1 MEKKSAKKRKEL
13 TNELVEKDEFVKK
26 FQVEIAKKVKEKI
39 TKEIIDDIK
48 NDVSAIVKEEVRE
61 DLKKEFEKEMKI
73 ENKRILRGK
82 RGKIFR
88 RDIVIIILLLIIGY
102 LIYYMYNHNYVSFN
116 INSNM
121 NNTSLTNDKKT
132 VQVENDYSY
141 LIDKTNVK
149 LPFDNVNSLYLYMDT
164 YSEETINDS
173 IKLTMSYNNLLKDS
187 FTSLE
192 MKQSYI
198 ALFGT
203 DSHFKNTSFDYE
215 CKHFKYDNETD
226 TYSVVSNNCINISS
240 KEILEKIIKI
250 SKKDEVIT
258 ITTVVGVYDKN
269 LKTLYNYKNAFDPI
283 ATNLNNNFNITDYQ
297 DKLST
302 YKYTFTYDSGEYHF
316 TKITKLD

>member
-1 MEKKSAKKRKEL
+1 MEKKSAKKKNKL
-13 TNELVEKDEFVKK
+13 TNEIVEKDELVKE
-26 FQVEIAKKVKEKI
+26 FQTEITKKVKEKI

-48 NDVSAIVKEEVRE
+48 NDVSAIVKQEVSD
-61 DLKKEFEKEMKI
+61 DLKKEFAKEMKD

-88 RDIVIIILLLIIGY
+88 RDIVIIILLFIIGY

-121 NNTSLTNDKKT
+121 NNTTLTNDKKT

-164 YSEETINDS
+164 YSEESINDS

-187 FTSLE
+187 FTSSE
-192 MKQSYI
+192 MKQAYI
-198 ALFGT
+198 ILFGT
-203 DSHFKNTSFDYE
+203 DKHFKNTSFDYE
-215 CKHFKYDNETD
+215 CKHFKYDSEND
-226 TYSVVSNNCINISS
+226 AYSVVSNDCLNISS

-269 LKTLYNYKNAFDPI
+269 LKTLYNYKNVFDPI
-283 ATNLNNNFNITDYQ
+283 ATNLNNNFDITEYQ

-302 YKYTFTYDSGEYHF
+302 YKYTFTHDDSEYHF

>member
-1 MEKKSAKKRKEL
+1 MEKKSAKIKKKL
-13 TNELVEKDEFVKK
+13 TNEIVEKDEIVKE
-26 FQVEIAKKVKEKI
+26 FQDEITKKVKEKI
-39 TKEIIDDIK
+39 TKEIIEDIK
-48 NDVSAIVKEEVRE
+48 NDISVLVKDEVSGY
-61 DLKKEFEKEMKI
+61 LKKEFEKERKSD
-73 ENKRILRGK
+73 NKRILRGK

-88 RDIVIIILLLIIGY
+88 RDIIIIILLLIIGY
-102 LIYYMYNHNYVSFN
+102 LIYYMYNHNYVSFT

-132 VQVENDYSY
+132 VQVEEDYSY

-187 FTSLE
+187 FTQQE
-192 MKQSYI
+192 IKQAYVD
-198 ALFGT
+198 LFGT
-203 DSHFKNTSFDYE
+203 DKHFKNASFDYE
-215 CKHFKYDNETD
+215 CKHFKYDSETD
-226 TYSVVSNNCINISS
+226 TYSVTNNDCVNISS

-258 ITTVVGVYDKN
+258 ITTVVGIYDKN
-269 LKTLYNYKNAFDPI
+269 LKTLYNYKNVFDPI
-283 ATNLNNNFNITDYQ
+283 ATNLNNNFDITDYQ

-302 YKYTFTYDSGEYHF
+302 YKYKFTYDNGKYYF